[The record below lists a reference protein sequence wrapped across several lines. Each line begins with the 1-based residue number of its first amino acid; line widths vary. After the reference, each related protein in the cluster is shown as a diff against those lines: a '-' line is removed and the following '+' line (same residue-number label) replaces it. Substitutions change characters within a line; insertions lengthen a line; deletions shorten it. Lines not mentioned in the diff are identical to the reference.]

1 MKIEKLLIASNNL
14 HKIKEISDIL
24 APLKI
29 KILSLKDFPDFPDVE
44 ETGSTLEE
52 NSLLKAKEISEKFN
66 VPTLADDTGLFVDA
80 LNGEPGVY
88 SARYSGENAT
98 YASNCEKLLL
108 NLKDVDGK
116 DRTATFTS
124 VLCLYINETEHY
136 FFKGNVEGRIIKQA
150 HGTNGFGYDPLFV
163 PKGFAKTYAEMDD
176 TKKNEISHRALAL
189 KKFKKFLEKRQTV

>member
-1 MKIEKLLIASNNL
+1 MKIDKLLIASNNL
-14 HKIKEISDIL
+14 HKIKEISEIL

-29 KILSLKDFPDFPDVE
+29 EILSLKDFPEFPDVD
-44 ETGSTLEE
+44 ETGITLEE
-52 NSLLKAKEISEKFN
+52 NSLLKAKEIYEKFEIS
-66 VPTLADDTGLFVDA
+66 TLADDTGLFVDA

-116 DRTATFTS
+116 NRTATFTS
-124 VLCLYINETEHY
+124 VLCLYINETENY
-136 FFKGNVEGRIIKQA
+136 SFKGNVEGRIIKQA
-150 HGTNGFGYDPLFV
+150 KGINGFGYDPLFI

-176 TKKNEISHRALAL
+176 EKKNELSHRALAL
-189 KKFKKFLEKRQTV
+189 KKFKKFLLKRQNI

>member
-1 MKIEKLLIASNNL
+1 MKIDKLLIASNNL
-14 HKIKEISDIL
+14 HKIKEISEIL
-24 APLKI
+24 APLNI
-29 KILSLKDFPDFPDVE
+29 KILSLKDFPEFPDVE

-52 NSLLKAKEISEKFN
+52 NSLLKAKEIYEKFKIS
-66 VPTLADDTGLFVDA
+66 TWADDTGLFVDA

-108 NLKDVDGK
+108 NLKDINGK

-124 VLCLYINETEHY
+124 VLCLYFNETEHY

-150 HGTNGFGYDPLFV
+150 KGSNGFGYDPLFI

-176 TKKNEISHRALAL
+176 VKKNELSHRALAL
-189 KKFKKFLEKRQTV
+189 KKFKKFLLKRQNI

>member
-44 ETGSTLEE
+44 ETGATLEE
-52 NSLLKAKEISEKFN
+52 NSLLKAKEISGKFN
-66 VPTLADDTGLFVDA
+66 VATLADDTGLFVDA

-124 VLCLYINETEHY
+124 VLCLYINEAEHY
-136 FFKGNVEGRIIKQA
+136 FFKGNVEGRIIKQV
-150 HGTNGFGYDPLFV
+150 HGTNGFGYDPLFI

>member
-1 MKIEKLLIASNNL
+1 MKIDKLLIASNNL
-14 HKIKEISDIL
+14 HKIKEISEIL
-24 APLKI
+24 APLNI
-29 KILSLKDFPDFPDVE
+29 KILSLKDFPEFPDVE

-52 NSLLKAKEISEKFN
+52 NSLLKAKEIYEKFKIS
-66 VPTLADDTGLFVDA
+66 TLADDTGLFVDA

-108 NLKDVDGK
+108 NLIEIDGK

-150 HGTNGFGYDPLFV
+150 RGTNGFGYDPLFI

-176 TKKNEISHRALAL
+176 AKKNELSHRALAL
-189 KKFKKFLEKRQTV
+189 KKFKKFLLKRQNI